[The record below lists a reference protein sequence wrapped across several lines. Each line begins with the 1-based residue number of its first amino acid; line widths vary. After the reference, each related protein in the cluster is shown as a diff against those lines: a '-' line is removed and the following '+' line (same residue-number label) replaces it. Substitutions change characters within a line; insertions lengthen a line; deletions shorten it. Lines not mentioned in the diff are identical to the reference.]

1 MDMYDVMYVMSHLTD
16 MMFKLALLYYV
27 YKYIEIRRI
36 KE

>member
-36 KE
+36 KQ